1 MQHLRINTDDEEVKE
16 VAKKAKHPNLTI
28 TPKAMRKAQKHMK
41 VNRHV

>member
-1 MQHLRINTDDEEVKE
+1 MQHLRINTDDEEVP
-16 VAKKAKHPNLTI
+16 KKAKHPNLTI